1 MFCLV
6 VHAGSSSGEYG
17 WWEPSATTTQQ
28 QQEVPAPAPAHTTTP
43 PSSGPLS
50 PSLAPLLF
58 SSHCPLSTV
67 GAAGLDL
74 VRPPL
79 PAFSAHPRLFGA
91 CVSLLN
97 GCQGGGEGE
106 GICLH
111 RGGKIY
117 RPTCCRSC
125 GHKSE
130 REWGCK
136 YVFSFYMLVQHS
148 TSFN

>member
-28 QQEVPAPAPAHTTTP
+28 QEEVPAPAPAHTTTP

-50 PSLAPLLF
+50 SPPPLFFSL
-58 SSHCPLSTV
+58 SSFYSW
-67 GAAGLDL
+67 GS
-74 VRPPL
+74 RPGFRPTL
-79 PAFSAHPRLFGA
+79 PAFCSPPTVWCLCITLERLPRWRGGGGDLFA
-91 CVSLLN
+91 
-97 GCQGGGEGE
+97 QGGGE
-106 GICLH
+106 
-111 RGGKIY
+111 IY

-136 YVFSFYMLVQHS
+136 YVFSFYMLMQHS